1 MRNKDIN
8 MLKFET
14 ELWEQ
19 DFTLVAGV
27 DEAGRGCL
35 AGPVVAAAVILMP
48 GVDIEGV
55 YDSKEMTA
63 LAREKAASVIKENCM
78 AWAVSASAA
87 KVVDRINI
95 LAATLRAMRN
105 SISKLEFEPDYV
117 LIDGNRLPEGLPEN
131 SKCIIG
137 GDGLS
142 RSIAAASVLAKVTR
156 DHLMVNLDKFYP
168 GFGFARNKG
177 YGTEEHRRVLRKL
190 GPTPHHRYSFAPVR
204 EFTLNFDD

>member
-1 MRNKDIN
+1 MKNNNIN

-55 YDSKEMTA
+55 YDSKQMSA
-63 LAREKAASVIKENCM
+63 KAREESAQVIKENCM

-87 KVVDRINI
+87 KVVDRINV
-95 LAATLRAMRN
+95 LAASLRAMRN
-105 SISKLEFEPDYV
+105 SIGRLEFEPNYI

-156 DHLMVNLDKFYP
+156 DRLMVNLDKIYP

-177 YGTEEHRRVLRKL
+177 YGTEEHRRVLQKL
-190 GPTPHHRYSFAPVR
+190 GPTPHHRFSFAPVR
-204 EFTLNFDD
+204 EITLDF